1 LLDDLYRS
9 HPSEFVA
16 ARDELAKKLR
26 EGGEREDADRVKKLR
41 RPSAAAWLLNLVALA
56 RPKALKEFAKASGDL
71 EKAQTRALEGK
82 DEGAAKWRAAA
93 AREREAAEAVIDAAE
108 KAASDAGHPATKQAL
123 DLVDGTLRA
132 AAAHPELRERVV
144 AGRLEREQTGAT
156 IGAAGLVAA
165 PPSSSKRQS
174 PAKERDSARKREV
187 AQAAR
192 EVKHLE
198 RLITEAE
205 AREVR
210 RQAEVDA
217 AAEAL
222 RREKADLAAAKKET
236 TSLRRELKAAQ
247 KRAKR

>member
-1 LLDDLYRS
+1 MLDDLYRA

-16 ARDELAKKLR
+16 ARDALAKKLR
-26 EGGEREDADRVKKLR
+26 TDGEREDADRVKKLR

-56 RPKALKEFAKASGDL
+56 QPKLLKEFAKASGDL
-71 EKAQTRALEGK
+71 EKAQARALEGK

-108 KAASDAGHPATKQAL
+108 EAAADAGRPATKQAL
-123 DLVDGTLRA
+123 DLVDGTLHA
-132 AAAHPELRERVV
+132 AAADPELRDRVV
-144 AGRLEREQTGAT
+144 AGRLEREQSGAS

-165 PPSSSKRQS
+165 PPPPGKRKS
-174 PAKERDSARKREV
+174 AAKDGDSARKREA

-192 EVKHLE
+192 EVKRLE

-210 RQAEVDA
+210 RQTEVDA

-222 RREKADLAAAKKET
+222 RREKDDLAQPSA
-236 TSLRRELKAAQ
+236 
-247 KRAKR
+247 RARASDAS